1 MTPSTRIRFPDLKR
15 KFFLP
20 IWPTVHS
27 YPAPE
32 WTFLKTPAFRLRV
45 DRQKW
50 RFSNT
55 IISCIIYYKHY
66 ACSVRDAIVF
76 PLFRRFLCGPAKTNR
91 IRYVWTRIISQTN
104 EKNLRFQKYRDTCGR
119 SLEGLKTESTM
130 SVSKT
135 RGRCLSLFNECCFRV
150 RVRVRVTVRVD
161 INSKPNLILTPAN
174 SNRNP

>member
-15 KFFLP
+15 KFFP
-20 IWPTVHS
+20 PVWPTVHS

-45 DRQKW
+45 DLQKW

-91 IRYVWTRIISQTN
+91 ILYVWTRTILQTN
-104 EKNLRFQKYRDTCGR
+104 EKISVFKNIEIHVNGT
-119 SLEGLKTESTM
+119 LK
-130 SVSKT
+130 
-135 RGRCLSLFNECCFRV
+135 
-150 RVRVRVTVRVD
+150 
-161 INSKPNLILTPAN
+161 A
-174 SNRNP
+174 